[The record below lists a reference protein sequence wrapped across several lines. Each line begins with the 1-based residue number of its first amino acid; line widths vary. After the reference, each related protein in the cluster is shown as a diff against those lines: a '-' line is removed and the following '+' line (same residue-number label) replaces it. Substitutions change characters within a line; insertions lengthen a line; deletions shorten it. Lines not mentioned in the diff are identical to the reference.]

1 MDVGDIRKRVRHT
14 IDESR
19 RAAAA
24 RRRQVTEAERD
35 GAGILTDVAAP
46 LFTVVAAALKAEG
59 YRFRVLTPAGAVRLA
74 SESSADDYIEVALDT
89 LRDPPALVVRV
100 SRAWGRRVLV
110 DDAILR
116 EAEAIRELT
125 AEDLLEFTL
134 ARLGP
139 FVER

>member
-24 RRRQVTEAERD
+24 RRRRVTEAERD

-134 ARLGP
+134 TRLGP

>member
-1 MDVGDIRKRVRHT
+1 MEVGDIRKRVRHT

-24 RRRQVTEAERD
+24 RRRRVTEAERD

>member
-1 MDVGDIRKRVRHT
+1 MEVGDIRKRVRHT
-14 IDESR
+14 IAESR
-19 RAAAA
+19 RAAAE
-24 RRRQVTEAERD
+24 RRAQVADAERD
-35 GAGILTDVAAP
+35 GAGILADVAAP

-59 YRFRVLTPAGAVRLA
+59 YRFRVLTPAGTVRLA

-100 SRAWGRRVLV
+100 SRSWGRRVLV

-116 EAEAIRELT
+116 EAEAIRALT
-125 AEDLLEFTL
+125 AEDLLELTL

-139 FVER
+139 FVQR

>member
-24 RRRQVTEAERD
+24 RRRRVTEAERD